1 MEKRLM
7 TFIACLFLSIGMA
20 LAQTQVSG
28 QVTSAEDGEPVIG
41 ATVKVVGSKNSGTVT
56 DIDGHFSLVVK
67 ERGAEIEFTSIGMV
81 AKRMKA
87 AQNMVVVLESDSK
100 TLEQVIITG
109 YGSAKKLGSV
119 VGAVSSVGEKKLE
132 TIVTPNFTDAL
143 AGQVSGLSVL
153 TSAGDPSAS
162 ATIRLRG
169 VNSIYSSNQ
178 PLFILD
184 GSPISASFFAT
195 LNPSDIANIT
205 VLKDA
210 ASTAI
215 YGSRAA
221 NGVIVITSKQG
232 KYSEQVQLTVKAQYG
247 VSSATSDGVTMMNSD
262 QYIKFRDM
270 MNQPVSDEIRNFV
283 NKYHINTDWR
293 SEMLDDS
300 APTSDINA
308 TMQGGGQTVNYYL
321 SFNHHAQEGL
331 IQNSGMHRNTLSAR
345 INARLNRFFKVGFN
359 SNFGVQK
366 NSVNAEWNDN
376 SQIYAS
382 NPLVFARMAM
392 PYDTPY
398 YYTIDENGNMVKG
411 DRAAV
416 LYYTASGQI
425 SLPWFIDSHRQQ
437 NRNRVTLNLG
447 LNQQFTPIEGL
458 TFMAS
463 QSMTGY
469 DNTGTAS
476 SLPYE
481 SFVTPMG
488 QKVAGRDGSRSASFS
503 RYYQYTLTHTGE
515 WRKNFGKHYIN
526 LLVGEETRLERSK
539 GFGVMSTG
547 HTDARLMS
555 IMSGKTIDIASQS
568 DSQTEEVNN
577 SIFGN
582 AEYNFMEKYYV
593 YASLRRDGS
602 SKFAPDHRWGT
613 FWSAGAK
620 WNAKL
625 ESFLKNVKWLDD
637 LTVSFNYGTTG
648 NDSGAG
654 SYDYLGLYGNGGQ
667 YNGENSIGIAS
678 PSNNTLTW
686 EQVGKMNLGLTVG
699 LFKRLTLDA
708 NFYRNETTDMIMSI
722 PYSMTTG
729 FTAGMGNI
737 GSMTNTGFEVT
748 ANVDLIK
755 NRDINWTF
763 SANVGYN
770 KNEITE
776 LFQGRDEYVMGNTGQ
791 KLQVG
796 HAYGE
801 LFYVRGA
808 GVDPMT
814 GAPLYLDKDGN
825 ITKVFNE
832 ERDAVFL
839 GKNRYAPWLGG
850 FGTNF
855 TWKGFSVIADFA
867 WQAGKYMLVNDDI
880 FIANPANATQF
891 NQRVEMLNMWTEPG
905 QITNIPS
912 YKYKVEFD
920 DRMVQN
926 ASFLRMKTLT
936 LQYDLPKKWMA
947 ATRYVKGVKVFGIA
961 RNLFTIT
968 SFEGY
973 DPEPDI
979 NLVQFNYPNTR
990 QFVLGAEITF

>member
-20 LAQTQVSG
+20 LAQTQISG
-28 QVTSAEDGEPVIG
+28 QVTSAEDGEPIIG

-87 AQNMVVVLESDSK
+87 APNMVVVLESDSK
-100 TLEQVIITG
+100 VLDQVIITG

-119 VGAVSSVGEKKLE
+119 VGAVASVGEKKLE
-132 TIVTPNFTDAL
+132 SIVTPNFTDAL

-283 NKYHINTDWR
+283 NKYHVSTDWR
-293 SEMLDDS
+293 SEMLDDA

-366 NSVNAEWNDN
+366 NSVNAEWNDRT
-376 SQIYAS
+376 QIYAS

-416 LYYTASGQI
+416 LYYTSSGQI
-425 SLPWFIDSHRQQ
+425 SLPWFVDSHRQQ
-437 NRNRVTLNLG
+437 YRNNVTLNLG

-469 DNTGTAS
+469 DFTGTAS
-476 SLPYE
+476 QLPYE

-488 QKVAGRDGSRSASFS
+488 QEVAGRDGARSASFE

-526 LLVGEETRLERSK
+526 LLVGEETRLERSRA
-539 GFGVMSTG
+539 FGVSSSG

-555 IMSGKTIDIASQS
+555 IMSGKTINIAGQK
-568 DSQTEEVNN
+568 DSQAEEVNN

-654 SYDYLGLYGNGGQ
+654 SYDYLGLYGNGTQ
-667 YNGENSIGIAS
+667 YNGENSIGISS

-708 NFYRNETTDMIMSI
+708 NFYRNKTTDMIMSI

-729 FTAGMGNI
+729 FSAGVGNI

-776 LFQGRDEYVMGNTGQ
+776 LFQGRDEYVLGQTGQ

-796 HAYGE
+796 HAFGE

-825 ITKVFNE
+825 VTKVFNE

-867 WQAGKYMLVNDDI
+867 WQAGKYMLVNDDM
-880 FIANPANATQF
+880 FVANPANATQF
-891 NQRVEMLNMWTEPG
+891 NQRVEMLNMWTKPG

-947 ATRYVKGVKVFGIA
+947 ATRYIKGVKVFGIA